1 MLQCL
6 FTIMAGLLALP
17 GPGLPSHFPV
27 FEGEQ
32 WLYTPGHFHGGLQLQ
47 EQLRF
52 LTRIPFRRQTSA
64 CRIPFRLQK

>member
-32 WLYTPGHFHGGLQLQ
+32 WLYTPGHFHG
-47 EQLRF
+47 EVF
-52 LTRIPFRRQTSA
+52 RIIANGCKSA
-64 CRIPFRLQK
+64 YSREYP